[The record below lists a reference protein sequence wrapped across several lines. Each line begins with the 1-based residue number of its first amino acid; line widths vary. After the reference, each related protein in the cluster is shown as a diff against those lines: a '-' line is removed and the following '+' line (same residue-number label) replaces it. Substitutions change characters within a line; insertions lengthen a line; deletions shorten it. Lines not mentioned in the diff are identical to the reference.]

1 MKVIK
6 NFTNYINESADSN
19 DDTVKLIDKIFR
31 LLPASRKTVDWY
43 HRGRLY
49 LPSVNGE
56 DSKVHIFSRAD
67 MSDWESDFMEMYG
80 ETPRYKVELT
90 DKDQDYSDWHH
101 INDVQAVNVEI
112 TNEVFKE
119 KKNRFSRG
127 KSEFLND
134 PNFPNSSKD

>member
-6 NFTNYINESADSN
+6 NFINYINESSDS
-19 DDTVKLIDKIFR
+19 DKKLIDKIFR
-31 LLPASRKTVDWY
+31 ILPASRKTVDWD

-56 DSKVHIFSRAD
+56 DSKVHILSRAD
-67 MSDWESDFMEMYG
+67 MSDWESEFIERYD

-90 DKDQDYSDWHH
+90 DKDQDYSNWHH
-101 INDVQAVNVEI
+101 INDVQSVKVEI

>member
-6 NFTNYINESADSN
+6 NFINYINESSDS
-19 DDTVKLIDKIFR
+19 DKKLIDKIFR
-31 LLPASRKTVDWY
+31 ILPDSRKTVDWD

-56 DSKVHIFSRAD
+56 DSKVHILSRAD
-67 MSDWESDFMEMYG
+67 MAEWESDFMEMYG

-90 DKDQDYSDWHH
+90 DTDQDYNDFHH
-101 INDVQAVNVEI
+101 INDVQSVKVEI
-112 TNEVFKE
+112 TNDVFKE

-134 PNFPNSSKD
+134 PDFPNSSKD

>member
-6 NFTNYINESADSN
+6 NFTNYINESSDS
-19 DDTVKLIDKIFR
+19 DKKLIDKIFR
-31 LLPASRKTVDWY
+31 ILPASRKTVDWD

-56 DSKVHIFSRAD
+56 DSKVHILSRAD
-67 MSDWESDFMEMYG
+67 MSDWESDFMKMYD

-90 DKDQDYSDWHH
+90 DKDLDYNDFHH
-101 INDVQAVNVEI
+101 INDVQSVKVEI
-112 TNEVFKE
+112 TNDVFKE
-119 KKNRFSRG
+119 KKDRFSRD

-134 PNFPNSSKD
+134 PKFRNSSKD

>member
-6 NFTNYINESADSN
+6 NFTNYINESADS
-19 DDTVKLIDKIFR
+19 DKKLIDKIFR
-31 LLPASRKTVDWY
+31 LLPASRKTVDWD

-56 DSKVHIFSRAD
+56 DSMVHILSRAD
-67 MSDWESDFMEMYG
+67 MAEWESEFIERYD

>member
-6 NFTNYINESADSN
+6 NFINYINESSDLDN
-19 DDTVKLIDKIFR
+19 KLIDKIFR
-31 LLPASRKTVDWY
+31 ILPASRKTVDWD

-56 DSKVHIFSRAD
+56 DLKVHILSRAD
-67 MSDWESDFMEMYG
+67 MAEWESEFMEMYG

-90 DKDQDYSDWHH
+90 DTDQDYNDFHH
-101 INDVQAVNVEI
+101 INDVQSVKVEI
-112 TNEVFKE
+112 TNDVFKE

-134 PNFPNSSKD
+134 PDFRNSSKD

>member
-6 NFTNYINESADSN
+6 NFTNYINESADS
-19 DDTVKLIDKIFR
+19 DKKLIDKIFR
-31 LLPASRKTVDWY
+31 LLPASRKTVDWD

-56 DSKVHIFSRAD
+56 DSKVHILSRAD
-67 MSDWESDFMEMYG
+67 MAEWESEFIEMYD

-119 KKNRFSRG
+119 KKNRFSRA

>member
-6 NFTNYINESADSN
+6 NFINYINESADS
-19 DDTVKLIDKIFR
+19 DKKLIDKIFR
-31 LLPASRKTVDWY
+31 LLPASRKTVDWD

-56 DSKVHIFSRAD
+56 DSKVHILSRAD
-67 MSDWESDFMEMYG
+67 MSDWESEFIERYD

-90 DKDQDYSDWHH
+90 DKDQDYSNWHH